1 MIILGLLDDK
11 LNPLSWMAGDGHG
24 DDADGDDE
32 EEDDLVDDDDDGRDA
47 RRLTTA
53 PILDSQRFGRAE
65 HDGTCDT
72 PLHPTPHCTHM
83 YCRPSHPSLSPCAS
97 CVVLGLPLQRSR
109 SARHRHTASAIVAAP
124 LEHRAAVRLRLA
136 ATLAA
141 AACVEAVACAVAG
154 RVGTVT
160 PPVQADAAV
169 ADAATPATAV
179 VVAVTLQVRA
189 AVMAATSTSP
199 HIASPARQCRVLE
212 TRTCPAATAAVAI
225 QAPAMTAPVVALV
238 AVVTADDEVMWMT
251 TGGGVAPH
259 AVTVAAIALL
269 PTMV

>member
-1 MIILGLLDDK
+1 M
-11 LNPLSWMAGDGHG
+11 MM
-24 DDADGDDE
+24 
-32 EEDDLVDDDDDGRDA
+32 
-47 RRLTTA
+47 TTA
-53 PILDSQRFGRAE
+53 VTRVASPRHQSSTANALAE
-65 HDGTCDT
+65 PSMTVRVTRPCTLRRTAPTCIAAPHT
-72 PLHPTPHCTHM
+72 P
-83 YCRPSHPSLSPCAS
+83 PCHRVRRAS
-97 CVVLGLPLQRSR
+97 CWGLPLQRSR
-109 SARHRHTASAIVAAP
+109 SARHRHTASAIAAAP
-124 LEHRAAVRLRLA
+124 PEHRPAVRLRLA

-189 AVMAATSTSP
+189 AAMAATSTSP